1 MGRDPMIGKD
11 SVQYA
16 NTISLHSIIKSI
28 PNNELNTNTMQTN
41 TMQTPSRIHTSLTIL
56 HELPHLLDV
65 QILILLK

>member
-1 MGRDPMIGKD
+1 MMGRDPMIGKD

-28 PNNELNTNTMQTN
+28 PNNESNTN